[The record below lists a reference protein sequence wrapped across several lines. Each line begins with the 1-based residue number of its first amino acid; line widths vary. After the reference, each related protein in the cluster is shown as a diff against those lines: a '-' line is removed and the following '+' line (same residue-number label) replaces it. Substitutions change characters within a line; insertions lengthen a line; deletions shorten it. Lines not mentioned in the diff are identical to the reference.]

1 MSGIIYLSKK
11 AKDLKYKIN
20 NAKDIIEKINY
31 EIDFYNLLVE
41 KAKLEKNYEDAVKY
55 KKFKLQKELDYINLV
70 EEQKEVKFI
79 KLRSF
84 LKKEAKDFEYVRTY
98 IRVIDENLK
107 PDNNSIG
114 GMPVGVMVQFAAR
127 SYAGKT
133 TTLIRIALNLAKS
146 EKVVHFNYEM
156 SEAILLK
163 IYKDMTKTFVE
174 PKQLDNLLLIEQP
187 DPELKNLIRNIKL
200 LNYREGVR
208 FFIIDSRMKLKS
220 NERTAKERASNISKQ
235 LSELVRELGIT
246 IILIN
251 QLSEEAIKENR
262 IVLKE
267 SGDQEYDA
275 DLIMGLGYIY
285 QKDGDKVI
293 KDEMGQPKIVDDVR
307 FFKCQKNRLG
317 KPFEGQ
323 IHINEIFP
331 QEAKEITPNM
341 DMPQI

>member
-1 MSGIIYLSKK
+1 MSGIIHLSKK
-11 AKDLKYKIN
+11 IKDLKYKIN
-20 NAKDIIEKINY
+20 NAKDIIEKTNY

-41 KAKLEKNYEDAVKY
+41 KTKLEKNYEDAVKY

-107 PDNNSIG
+107 PDNNSID

-163 IYKDMTKTFVE
+163 IYKNMTKTFVE

-285 QKDGDKVI
+285 QKDGNKVI
-293 KDEMGQPKIVDDVR
+293 KDEMGQPKIVDDIR

-331 QEAKEITPNM
+331 QEVKEITPNI
-341 DMPQI
+341 DIPQI